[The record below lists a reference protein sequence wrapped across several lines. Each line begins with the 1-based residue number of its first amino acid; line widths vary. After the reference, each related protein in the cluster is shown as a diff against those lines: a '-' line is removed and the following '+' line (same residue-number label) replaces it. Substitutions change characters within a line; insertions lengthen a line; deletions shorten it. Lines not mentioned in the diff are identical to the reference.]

1 MPLQPIESDFMGS
14 AFICA
19 SWIRPHLMH
28 LSVQCSKPVRAAV
41 VRWTSVRDWH
51 LGQRGR
57 AAARGDRVCVCEWG
71 NDASRGVRPKR
82 RQILS
87 VADGCR

>member
-1 MPLQPIESDFMGS
+1 
-14 AFICA
+14 
-19 SWIRPHLMH
+19 MH

-41 VRWTSVRDWH
+41 MRWTSVRDWH

-57 AAARGDRVCVCEWG
+57 AAARGDRMCVCGSG

-82 RQILS
+82 RQTLS